1 VAAPMS
7 DRQRQQRAAMIVGGA
22 AVGGLAIIGL
32 AIALSSG
39 GGDDTNAVD
48 TRRTTTSSSSTTS
61 SSTSTSTTTLVTLP
75 PTVPATIPPT
85 APPTTA
91 FVFPT
96 APPTAPP
103 TSPPTSPPTTKP
115 PTTTTKAPSPA
126 EQLALSLDT
135 ALNDGQPNAP
145 ARVTVLP
152 MGSHKVLDVTWALD
166 ASLTPEQ
173 QGDQARADALV
184 LLQSVQAANPPGN
197 NKFKL
202 RATIPKPGKDQVIL
216 LTINR
221 AEFDAFDF
229 SSFNPDDE
237 DVFKLPFV
245 TSSDINESYVP
256 DPYPPPTTTTSEE
269 TTTTTT

>member
-1 VAAPMS
+1 
-7 DRQRQQRAAMIVGGA
+7 MIVGGA

-39 GGDDTNAVD
+39 GGDDTNAID

-61 SSTSTSTTTLVTLP
+61 SSTTTSTSTTTTLITLP
-75 PTVPATIPPT
+75 PTVPST
-85 APPTTA
+85 APPTT
-91 FVFPT
+91 VIIPT
-96 APPTAPP
+96 APPTAAP
-103 TSPPTSPPTTKP
+103 TAPPTSPPTTKP
-115 PTTTTKAPSPA
+115 PTTTTKPPSPA
-126 EQLALSLDT
+126 QQLALTLDT

-152 MGSHKVLDVTWALD
+152 MGSHKVLDVTWQLD

-184 LLQSVQAANPPGN
+184 LLQTVQGANPPGN

-202 RATIPKPGKDQVIL
+202 RGILPKPGKDQVIL
-216 LTINR
+216 LVIDR
-221 AEFDAFDF
+221 SQFDAFDF
-229 SSFNPDDE
+229 STFNPDDE

-245 TSSDINESYVP
+245 TSSNINESYVP
-256 DPYPPPTTTTSEE
+256 DPYPPSTTTSTEE
-269 TTTTTT
+269 TTTTEDTTPTTPDTTP

>member
-1 VAAPMS
+1 MS

-61 SSTSTSTTTLVTLP
+61 SSTTTSTSTTTTLVTLP
-75 PTVPATIPPT
+75 PTVPST
-85 APPTTA
+85 APPITII
-91 FVFPT
+91 VPT

-103 TSPPTSPPTTKP
+103 TSPPTTTPPPPTTKP
-115 PTTTTKAPSPA
+115 PSPA
-126 EQLALSLDT
+126 QQLALSLDV

-152 MGSHKVLDVTWALD
+152 MGSHKVLDVTWRLD
-166 ASLTPEQ
+166 ASLTHEQ

-184 LLQSVQAANPPGN
+184 LLESIQSANPPGN

-202 RATIPKPGKDQVIL
+202 RGTLPKPGKDQVIL

-221 AEFDAFDF
+221 SQFDAFDF
-229 SSFNPDDE
+229 STFNPDDQ

-245 TSSDINESYVP
+245 TSSNINESYVP
-256 DPYPPPTTTTSEE
+256 DPYPPTTTTSTSEEPTTTTEE